1 MRLGFKLLAGPL
13 VTAVVVI
20 LAGQL
25 GNFFQQNQSEKG
37 LSASRASLDD
47 FKTMANAQQQMAE
60 VNAGVYR
67 TVALMSSLD
76 EAAIKA
82 ARADTV
88 KQLDGVKRVIE
99 SLAANGS
106 LDSKVQQ
113 DIKAAMGLVDTFAKQ
128 ADAAI
133 RFAEID
139 PNTGV
144 AAMKRAD
151 VTFKELL
158 KVSAAITASVETNSN
173 STISA
178 AADKGRSIGLLMAAI
193 ALLTGGIVVWL
204 AWKMQTKIVS
214 ELTRAASVA
223 NQVAEGNLTVNA
235 TTDRADEVGD
245 VMRALG
251 TMTHQLNQSLTTV
264 HESSESIRLASAEI
278 ATGNQDLSMRTEQT
292 ASNLQKASSSTEQLT
307 GTVRQSADSAQ
318 QAYQLATSASSIAV
332 RGGVVVGQVVSTMEE
347 INTSARKISDI
358 IGVIDGIAFQT
369 NILALNAAVEA
380 ARAGEQGRGFAVVA
394 SEVRSLAGRSAEAA
408 KEIKNLINAS
418 VDKVDSGSRLVAQ
431 AGETMTEIVAS
442 VQRVS
447 DIIGEISAASSEQS
461 DGIGQVN
468 TAVTELDQMTQQNAA
483 LVEESAA
490 AAESLREQAQRLAQ
504 VVSAFRLSG
513 SSIALR

>member
-25 GNFFQQNQSEKG
+25 GSFFQNSQSEKG

-76 EAAIKA
+76 EAAVKT
-82 ARADTV
+82 ARADIV
-88 KQLDGVKRVIE
+88 KQLEGVKRVIE
-99 SLAANGS
+99 SLAAKGS
-106 LDSKVQQ
+106 LDDKVQQ
-113 DIKAAMGLVDTFAKQ
+113 DIKAAMGLVDTFSKQ
-128 ADAAI
+128 ADSAI
-133 RFAEID
+133 HFAEID
-139 PNTGV
+139 PNTGI

-151 VTFKELL
+151 LTFKELL

-173 STISA
+173 ATISA
-178 AADKGRSIGLLMAAI
+178 ATDKGRSIGWLMAAI

-264 HESSESIRLASAEI
+264 HESSESIRLASSEI

-408 KEIKNLINAS
+408 KEIKSLINAS